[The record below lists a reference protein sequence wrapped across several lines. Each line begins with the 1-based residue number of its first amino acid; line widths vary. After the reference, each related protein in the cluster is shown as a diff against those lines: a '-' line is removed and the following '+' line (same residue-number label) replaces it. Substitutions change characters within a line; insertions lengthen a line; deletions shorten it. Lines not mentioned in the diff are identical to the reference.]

1 MNVSSSLT
9 ARLDL
14 CLGRMSI
21 HLPFV
26 AAIAMSMRVKIEKCG
41 TACTNGTYIKFDPD
55 FCAAQSD
62 HELLY
67 LYAHETWHKALMH
80 VWRRG
85 TRDPVRWNWACDHV
99 INLALTDMRNPMLR
113 MPKGGLADPRYRG
126 MSEEEV
132 YESSIKDGIKMPRG
146 FAIDIIE
153 KDARSQADAE
163 IEIINIAKA
172 CKMAGISAGL
182 LDIILANAGKPS
194 VDWRDVLR
202 SFVSANVRSGQTWR
216 RRSRRSHEVY
226 LPALRSKVLGSIV
239 IFGDFSDSMM
249 DEVKVI
255 IAEMQGIID
264 DVSPEFTHVICGDT
278 RVTFSHTFERGSRIE
293 LKMRG
298 GGGTD
303 FRPLFAEVEKQT
315 LEPDCGVFLTDTFG
329 SFPDV
334 PPNYPVIWGVI
345 GKGGSVPWGETV
357 NIKT

>member
-1 MNVSSSLT
+1 MSSSLT

-14 CLGRMSI
+14 ALGRMSI

-26 AAIAMSMRVKIEKCG
+26 AAIAMSMRTKIEKCG
-41 TACTNGTYIKFDPD
+41 TACTNGTYIKFDPE
-55 FCAAQSD
+55 FCEKQSD
-62 HELLY
+62 SELLY

-80 VWRRG
+80 IWRRG
-85 TRDPVRWNWACDHV
+85 TREPQRWNWACDHV
-99 INLALTDMRNPMLR
+99 INLALSAMRNPMLR
-113 MPKGGLADPRYRG
+113 MPAGGLANPLYTG

-132 YESSIKDGIKMPRG
+132 YAQSIVDGVKIPMNY
-146 FAIDIIE
+146 AVDIIE
-153 KDARSQADAE
+153 TDARSQADAE

-202 SFVSANVRSGQTWR
+202 SFVTATVRSGQTWR
-216 RRSRRSHEVY
+216 KRSRRTQDIY

-239 IFGDFSDSMM
+239 VFGDFSGSMM
-249 DEVKVI
+249 ALVKRIV
-255 IAEMQGIID
+255 AEMQGIID

-278 RVTFSHTFERGSRIE
+278 AVTFMRTFERGAQIE

-303 FRPLFAEVEKQT
+303 FRPLFAEVDRLG

-329 SFPDV
+329 TFPDV
-334 PPNYPVIWGVI
+334 PPKYPIMWGVL
-345 GKGGSVPWGETV
+345 GEGGSVPWGETV
-357 NIKT
+357 TIKT